1 MGRPKLKEQR
11 AAQILDAYE
20 ICVAK
25 FGLEGATLEK
35 VAEQAGLARALI
47 RHNIGNRED
56 LEAALIDRFFKYS
69 GASNAYL
76 IKQMPAENAAPFL
89 VDFLFDN
96 RFGSDDYLLV
106 SEALIAAS
114 ATRPDLA
121 KRMKKWLNEFNLAI
135 ENIVRSTHP
144 NADPAH
150 LKAVAIGITGI
161 YFNMESMGPIGT
173 VRGLRPASKRAAQL
187 LLASLSN

>member
-69 GASNAYL
+69 DASTVYL
-76 IKQMPAENAAPFL
+76 VDKMPAENAASFL
-89 VDFLFDN
+89 IDFLFGD
-96 RFGSDDYLLV
+96 RFGSDDFLLV

-114 ATRPDLA
+114 ATRPALA
-121 KRMKKWLNEFNLAI
+121 ERMKKWLNEFNAAI
-135 ENIVRSTHP
+135 EKIVRSAYPT
-144 NADPAH
+144 ADRAD
-150 LKAVAIGITGI
+150 LKAVAVGITGI
-161 YFNMESMGPIGT
+161 YFNLESMAPIGT

-187 LLASLSN
+187 LLNSLSN